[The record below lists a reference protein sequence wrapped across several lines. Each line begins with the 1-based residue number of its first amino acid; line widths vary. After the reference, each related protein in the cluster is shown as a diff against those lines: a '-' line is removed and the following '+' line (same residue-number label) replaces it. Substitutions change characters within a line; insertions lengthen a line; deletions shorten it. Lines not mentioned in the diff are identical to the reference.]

1 LFSPVEFEEYFSK
14 FGKVAEV
21 QIMQDHMSGRSRGF
35 GFVTFEEDSSAQE
48 VFEVGTMHELGG
60 KRVEVKPAT
69 PKGTGPQTS
78 RTTTPI
84 APSGVRGR
92 SSSEYDP
99 ASMMTFA
106 APIPGSPAFGAYSMY
121 GYAGRP
127 GMVAG
132 PYGMPPQ
139 YTSVPQPMMMMPHPH
154 PQAMGYAA
162 APPFGGYPP
171 QGFSG
176 GVPGRNQGG
185 AAAPIPFSR
194 PSYQEQQQRRQ
205 QQQQQGYY
213 RQPPESS
220 SPSLSPPY
228 LAGSKAPSGRNKVD
242 SASSLDQH
250 AQQLKNLSLE

>member
-1 LFSPVEFEEYFSK
+1 VAA
-14 FGKVAEV
+14 KVAGSAAKDERV
-21 QIMQDHMSGRSRGF
+21 LKPITWAGATTLAKCRSGTRPMI
-35 GFVTFEEDSSAQE
+35 AA
-48 VFEVGTMHELGG
+48 VGYNNS
-60 KRVEVKPAT
+60 VI
-69 PKGTGPQTS
+69 
-78 RTTTPI
+78 TTI
-84 APSGVRGR
+84 R
-92 SSSEYDP
+92 
-99 ASMMTFA
+99 
-106 APIPGSPAFGAYSMY
+106 
-121 GYAGRP
+121 
-127 GMVAG
+127 
-132 PYGMPPQ
+132 
-139 YTSVPQPMMMMPHPH
+139 PQPMMMMPHPH